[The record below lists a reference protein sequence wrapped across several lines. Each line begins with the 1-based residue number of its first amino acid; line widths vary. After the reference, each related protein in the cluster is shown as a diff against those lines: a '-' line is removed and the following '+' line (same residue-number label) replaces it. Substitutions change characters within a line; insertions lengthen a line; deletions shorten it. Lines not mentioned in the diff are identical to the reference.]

1 MLLTQKQQALSS
13 VKDLEN
19 TLEQLEQ
26 SRENIMEMH
35 SRQGKSSHIMYQIIF
50 STETNSALMTFH
62 KTPASKFKCS
72 PTLKKK
78 TNRFIP
84 METDKRKVLLD

>member
-13 VKDLEN
+13 VKDLQN

-35 SRQGKSSHIMYQIIF
+35 SRQGKSSHIMYQILF

-72 PTLKKK
+72 PTRKKK
-78 TNRFIP
+78 QIDLFQWKQTKEKFY
-84 METDKRKVLLD
+84 